1 MCLAL
6 PGKVT
11 AITDDDQLMRTGK
24 VAFSGVVIDVNLSFA
39 PSAQI
44 GDYVL
49 VHAGFAIAT
58 LDEAE
63 ATRTLAYLDQLD
75 IEVPPETVP

>member
-11 AITDDDQLMRTGK
+11 AITDDDPFLRTGR
-24 VAFSGVVIDVNLSFA
+24 VAFASVVTKVNLSFVPEA
-39 PSAQI
+39 NV

-49 VHAGFAIAT
+49 VHAGFAIAK
-58 LDEAE
+58 LNEAE
-63 ATRTLAYLDQLD
+63 AARSLAYIDELDAASQAG
-75 IEVPPETVP
+75 P